1 MGSLFER
8 LQDRKPATRRV
19 VIPLSDEAVQAVA
32 RLERAA
38 SQQRIWGTEES
49 KAQAETELDGARAAL
64 KEAAVVLRVQALS
77 AQDWD
82 ALQRAN
88 PPTKEQIAEA
98 QKEFGPT
105 ASVPW
110 NSDTFVAAG
119 WEACQLPDEGD
130 DRLTY
135 EQCQTLLKRF
145 SQGEKAMLLRAIQEV
160 NETTVSPEALG
171 E

>member
-1 MGSLFER
+1 MGSLFDR

-19 VIPLSDEAVQAVA
+19 VLPLSDEAVQSVA
-32 RLERAA
+32 KLERVA
-38 SQQRIWGTEES
+38 SQQRIWGTEEAKE
-49 KAQAETELDGARAAL
+49 KAEADLVEARTVL
-64 KEAAVVLRVQALS
+64 KASSVVVRVQALC
-77 AQDWD
+77 AEDWD

-88 PPTKEQIAEA
+88 PPTAEQIEEA
-98 QKEFGPT
+98 RKEFGPT

-110 NSDTFVAAG
+110 NTDTFVAAG

-130 DRLTY
+130 DRLSY

-145 SQGEKAMLLRAIQEV
+145 SQGEKGMLLRAIQEV
-160 NETTVSPEALG
+160 NETTVSADALG